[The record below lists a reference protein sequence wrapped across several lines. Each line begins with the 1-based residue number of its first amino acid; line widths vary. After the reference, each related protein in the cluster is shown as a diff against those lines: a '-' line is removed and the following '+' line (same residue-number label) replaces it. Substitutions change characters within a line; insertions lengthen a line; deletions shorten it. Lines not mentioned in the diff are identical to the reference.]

1 MAEVFLA
8 KMTGAEGLE
17 KVLVVKRVL
26 PAFGRSPKFLAMFVD
41 EAKLA
46 MRLNHPNI
54 VQVYSFDQVRGE
66 GRASDGPKEEF
77 LLAMEYVDGMDLGRL
92 LSAARR
98 ANKRLTPNL
107 AALIALEVAKGLD
120 YAHNRKDE
128 SGTPMDIV
136 HRDVSPQNV
145 LVSYDGAVKIADFGI
160 ARARMISE
168 ETGVIKGKFGYMSP
182 EQAKGQRVDRRSD
195 VYALGVMLAELLM
208 GRAMYPG
215 IQGMEVLE
223 EVRLGRV
230 TSPRAVDP
238 SVPPELDQI
247 VMRALATDREE
258 RYQTCRSLA
267 GALSRYLH
275 AQDEPPDLELVE
287 RFLSEVAPRELTSPE
302 VSGAK
307 EVPIAAQATVLS
319 VPSVSGPLREVRER
333 RHVLVLT
340 GFFRDA
346 QGTSPGFATRDLSSE
361 QALQMIEE
369 IAFKYGAIL
378 DRPPVSPGTPS
389 FNLILGLGRSTVDDP
404 LHASRMALDIL
415 EALVGLS
422 ADAIRPLNASVG
434 ISRGMVTSVRSPD
447 RRPRWEPEGSVLAVA
462 RDLARAADAGSV
474 LTSGEVYR
482 LARRAFAFDEVAREV
497 SIEADGKKSLR
508 GWRLMGAHGAR
519 HLAKKSEERSAAG
532 LVGRESE
539 VAALSGIWQEI
550 VTTGKGAW
558 IAVVGELG
566 VGKTALISH
575 AVAELDP
582 SPQVV
587 RAECAFG
594 SNDVP
599 FSAVAEIVSEALGLS
614 ETFSHAFSGLA
625 GTEGAP
631 AKGSAEE
638 SRAALDR
645 ALLGLGLSDGRRRN
659 LVEAF
664 EPLFAGGVTDGERDA
679 SSAEGFGDRTERLYT
694 AVRTLLALLARRR
707 PLLVWVDAVQFM
719 DPPSRELLARL
730 VQGELEVPIA
740 VVFSTRPDPKVEAA
754 LRGALRVDVG
764 ELDEAARRALVHS
777 HLGQAQMPP
786 ELLSAITQ
794 RAGGNPF
801 FLLELVDALLERG
814 TLRIEGEGS
823 ERRVVRKPGA
833 ALQLP
838 SSLEDVV
845 AARIAELDE
854 RERTVLRWLAVA
866 GPGLRED
873 ELDLLI
879 GEDASAALGVL
890 GERGLIELRA
900 GGQISFASMVVR
912 HVAYESTDAS
922 DRARMHR
929 RVGAHFDSRPGRAP
943 AARIA
948 RHHELAGE
956 ARLAAVAWR
965 EAGERARAAY
975 SNREALR
982 FWGRALSLLPD
993 ASPERFELH
1002 ERREHVLRT
1011 LSLRNEQRVE
1021 LEAMRNL
1028 AEGLRDERM
1037 LAIALSRLARHDL
1050 DVGRLAGVDALLRR
1064 ALDAAIAQADR
1075 GAEIECLR
1083 LFGHL
1088 RRDQGDVEG
1097 ALDAFERALAR
1108 AGLLEE
1114 HLPARAMTLVN
1125 RSNLLWRCGKL
1136 EQGVESAAEG
1146 YAIFRRLDMKGQA
1159 AFALNSL
1166 GVVLASSGRFEDAIA
1181 CVTASIV
1188 LDRAVGDRIHLGRK
1202 VSNIGQL
1209 YAELGAVDRALEFLE
1224 HALRIFSSGDDQ
1236 PGRTD
1241 ALSAS
1246 AELRVEQLATAAE
1259 GPARVEIL
1267 DEADRELAEAEKIA
1281 SRLADRAD
1289 LAHARLVR
1297 AGLEAAR
1304 GRWAQA
1310 EETAREAALDA
1321 RAAGTVGFELQAEA
1335 RVLDAL
1341 LARDAPE
1348 LKEAADRLHS
1358 QLGAHPTVERGER
1371 VLLSLIRAFQR
1382 LNDATKTQSTL
1393 GIAQAMLARRQADI
1407 RDASLAAQYRQ
1418 HPVVSAL
1425 EEAST

>member
-54 VQVYSFDQVRGE
+54 VQVYSFDQVRGDA
-66 GRASDGPKEEF
+66 RADREASKEEF

-98 ANKRLTPNL
+98 VGKRLSPNL
-107 AALIALEVAKGLD
+107 CALIALEVAKGLD

-238 SVPPELDQI
+238 NVPPELDQI
-247 VMRALATDREE
+247 VMRSLATDREE

-287 RFLSEVAPRELTSPE
+287 RFMAEVAPRELTSPE

-319 VPSVSGPLREVRER
+319 VPAAAGPLREIRER
-333 RHVLVLT
+333 RHVLVLS

-346 QGTSPGFATRDLSSE
+346 QGTSPGFATRDLSSD

-404 LHASRMALDIL
+404 LHASRMALDVQ

-422 ADAIRPLNASVG
+422 ADAIRALSASIG

-462 RDLARAADAGSV
+462 RDLARAAEAGQV

-482 LARRAFAFDEVAREV
+482 LARRAFAFDEESREV
-497 SIEADGKKSLR
+497 SVEGMKSLR
-508 GWRLMGAHGAR
+508 GWRLAGAHGAK
-519 HLAKKSEERSAAG
+519 HLAKKSDEHRG
-532 LVGRESE
+532 LVGRPNE
-539 VAALSGIWQEI
+539 VAALAGIWQEI

-575 AVAELDP
+575 ALTELDP

-599 FSAVAEIVSEALGLS
+599 FSAVAEIVTEALGL
-614 ETFSHAFSGLA
+614 TGASGFGGERAPL
-625 GTEGAP
+625 GALVG
-631 AKGSAEE
+631 KGSAEE
-638 SRAALDR
+638 SRVALDG
-645 ALLGLGLSDGRRRN
+645 ALLGLGLSDGRRRH

-664 EPLFAGGVTDGERDA
+664 EPLFSPGSTADEARDG
-679 SSAEGFGDRTERLYT
+679 GDRTERLY
-694 AVRTLLALLARRR
+694 AAMRTLLALLARRR

-740 VVFSTRPDPKVEAA
+740 VVFSTRPDAKVEAA
-754 LRGALRVDVG
+754 LAGALRIDVG
-764 ELDEAARRALVHS
+764 ELDDAARKALVHA
-777 HLGQAQMPP
+777 HLGGAQIPP

-801 FLLELVDALLERG
+801 FLLELLDALLERG
-814 TLRIEGEGS
+814 TLRIEGEGDA
-823 ERRVVRKPGA
+823 RHVVRKPGA

-838 SSLEDVV
+838 SSLEDVI

-879 GEDASAALGVL
+879 GQDASAALGVL
-890 GERGLIELRA
+890 GDRGLIELRA
-900 GGQISFASMVVR
+900 GGQLAFASMVVR
-912 HVAYESTDAS
+912 HVAYESTDAT

-982 FWGRALSLLPD
+982 FWGRALSLLPST
-993 ASPERFELH
+993 SPERFELH

-1021 LEAMRNL
+1021 LEAMRTL
-1028 AEGLRDERM
+1028 AENLRDERM

-1108 AGLLEE
+1108 AGVTEE
-1114 HLPARAMTLVN
+1114 HLPARGMTLVN
-1125 RSNLLWRCGKL
+1125 RSNLLWRWGKL
-1136 EQGVESAAEG
+1136 EQALDSAAEG

-1181 CVTASIV
+1181 CVTASVV

-1209 YAELGAVDRALEFLE
+1209 YAELGATERAREFLE
-1224 HALRIFSSGDDQ
+1224 HALTIFDSSDDQ

-1241 ALSAS
+1241 ALAAT
-1246 AELRVEQLATAAE
+1246 AELRIEQLASSSEREAVLESAE
-1259 GPARVEIL
+1259 RAL
-1267 DEADRELAEAEKIA
+1267 TEAEKIA
-1281 SRLADRAD
+1281 ARLADRSD

-1297 AGLEAAR
+1297 AALEAAR
-1304 GRWAQA
+1304 GHWAQA
-1310 EETAREAALDA
+1310 EASAKEAALDA
-1321 RAAGTVGFELQAEA
+1321 RAAGTLGYEVQAEA
-1335 RVLDAL
+1335 RVLDSL
-1341 LARDAPE
+1341 IARDAPE
-1348 LKEAADRLHS
+1348 LREAAERLAAE
-1358 QLGAHPTVERGER
+1358 LRAHPTVERGER
-1371 VLLSLIRAFQR
+1371 ALLSLVRSFSKLGDEVRRREI
-1382 LNDATKTQSTL
+1382 LAT
-1393 GIAQAMLARRQADI
+1393 AEAMLAVREKDI
-1407 RDASLAAQYRQ
+1407 RDRELRAQYRG
-1418 HPVVSAL
+1418 HPVVRALL
-1425 EEAST
+1425 EEAP